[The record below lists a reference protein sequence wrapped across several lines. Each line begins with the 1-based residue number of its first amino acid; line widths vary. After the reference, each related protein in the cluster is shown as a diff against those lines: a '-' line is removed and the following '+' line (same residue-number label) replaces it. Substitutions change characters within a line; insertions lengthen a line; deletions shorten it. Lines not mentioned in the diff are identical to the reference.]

1 MKNTIETFI
10 LENINYTQLMLH
22 DLDENRFNAYISYHQ
37 TSIQQIHSYLIGLI
51 HQINDNGSLTDTYLK
66 HICQFL
72 ELKEIENV
80 ETLISVLD
88 RKRVQSDGL
97 TPLTLIEFQNYIQCI
112 KFMAKDSC
120 IDMNSLSGISE
131 LTNTIRKMKQFKN
144 E

>member
-1 MKNTIETFI
+1 MKNTNENFI

-22 DLDENRFNAYISYHQ
+22 DIDENRFNSYISYNQ
-37 TSIQQIHSYLIGLI
+37 TGIQKIHSYLIGLI
-51 HQINDNGSLTDTYLK
+51 HQINDNGTLNETYLK
-66 HICQFL
+66 NICQFL
-72 ELKEIENV
+72 DIKDIENV
-80 ETLISVLD
+80 DALISALD

-97 TPLTLIEFQNYIQCI
+97 TPLTLTEFQNYIQCV

-131 LTNTIRKMKQFKN
+131 LTNTIRKIKQF